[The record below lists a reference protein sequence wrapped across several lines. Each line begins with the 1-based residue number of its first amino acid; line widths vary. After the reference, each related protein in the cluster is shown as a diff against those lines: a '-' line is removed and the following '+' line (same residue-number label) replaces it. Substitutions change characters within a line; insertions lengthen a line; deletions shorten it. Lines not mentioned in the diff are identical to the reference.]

1 MLLTQFFKPVT
12 RRLIAFWAL
21 LTRAA
26 ILGVR
31 IVAFDGERRILLV
44 RHTYLPGWY
53 LPGGGVDP
61 GVDCRA
67 AAARELLEEAGVACA
82 DGLDLFGL
90 YHNARF
96 SPRNHVALY
105 VGAAATITRAVS
117 LPNREIAEIGWFPAE
132 ALPSDTTAA
141 TRRRIDEVLRA
152 LPPAPDW

>member
-61 GVDCRA
+61 G
-67 AAARELLEEAGVACA
+67 EACA